1 MLYGLICVLSFNL
14 SMKKAILFITAC
26 ILQSVICLSAHNIKV
41 NTITEKGAWCW
52 FADPRSIHHENE
64 SGTINSTYI
73 GYIDVNGYIKATQID
88 HLNNRTS
95 EVMIRSYFQPDDHN
109 NPTFLVLP
117 DERIMVFYSRHTD
130 ESCFY
135 YRVSKSPGDISTLG
149 KEFRLETSNN
159 TTYPS
164 PFILS
169 DDPDYI
175 YLCWRG
181 TAWHPTIAK
190 LSMPDIDDE
199 VHFEWGPYQIMQSQ
213 NGAGGVRPYAKYASN
228 GRDKIYLAYT
238 TTHPDNQ
245 SENWIYLNY
254 IDINQK
260 TLNDIKGNKLS
271 TINGTDLHEV
281 DITPAYRDKFPYTVV
296 DDTPLRNWIWD
307 LTLDK
312 DKIPVMT
319 TVRISK
325 DKSTHDYYHIRWTGD
340 NWQKTF
346 IANAGGHFHQSP
358 DIEKCYSGGLVID
371 KYDSQTVYGSV
382 PVKGIH
388 GLVYELK
395 KYTIDDNGVLT
406 SEEQLTFDSQ
416 KNNVRPY
423 SIADKDSENSLVW
436 MQGDYYDWIVS
447 SQRPQGFPTAIRTNM
462 NLPEEAIDLKRGLLI
477 NENIGKLT
485 AVEKRT
491 FRIPDYN
498 SFTITLSV
506 TLDKENYGGELVKFA
521 GLTYLIP
528 YKDMPKPYLQIGDKI
543 YRSHNI
549 LGNSDTWKKVERS
562 TNGVWYPLQKL
573 EQMHLVFT
581 YDQGI
586 LRTYINGT
594 LDQSVFIND
603 LQLSDLTTRGLNGV
617 INKLLVYNRC
627 LSQMEIKEHL
637 GSIN

>member
-1 MLYGLICVLSFNL
+1 MI
-14 SMKKAILFITAC
+14 KTILFITAC

-52 FADPRSIHHENE
+52 FADPRSIHYENE

-130 ESCFY
+130 EPCFY
-135 YRVSKSPGDISTLG
+135 YRVTKRPGDISTLG

-213 NGAGGVRPYAKYASN
+213 NGTGGVRPYAKYASN
-228 GRDKIYLAYT
+228 GKDKIYLAYT

-260 TLNDIKGNKLS
+260 TLNDIKGDKLS
-271 TINGTDLHEV
+271 TINGTDLHKV

-312 DKIPVMT
+312 NEKPVMT

-325 DKSTHDYYHIRWTGD
+325 DKSMHDYYQIRWTD
-340 NWQKTF
+340 NSWQNTF

-388 GLVYELK
+388 GIVYELK
-395 KYTIDDNGVLT
+395 KFTIDDNGDLT

-423 SIADKDSENSLVW
+423 SIAGKDSENSLVW

-491 FRIPDYN
+491 YRLPDCN
-498 SFTITLSV
+498 SFTIALNV

-521 GLTYLIP
+521 GLTYLIA
-528 YKDMPKPYLQIGDKI
+528 YKDKPKPYLQIGDKI
-543 YRSHNI
+543 YTSHNT
-549 LGNSDTWKKVERS
+549 LGDSDTWKKMERS
-562 TNGVWYPLQKL
+562 TNGVWYPPQKL

-586 LRTYINGT
+586 LRTYINGM

-603 LQLSDLTTRGLNGV
+603 LQLSDISTRGFNGM
-617 INKLLVYNRC
+617 IKDLFVYNRC
-627 LSQMEIKEHL
+627 LSQVEIKEHS